1 MHRPIFILFERQDMH
16 KIVSRMSLAVI
27 AAVAMSGSAIA
38 AGQEGQTV
46 FKDAAT
52 GQLRNPT
59 AAQAKELNDLRAAD
73 RAAKAA
79 ERKAESAIPANTA
92 IRQANGIIRAELD
105 EESIS
110 YSVMTKNAAGELVLQ
125 CVTGATA
132 ANQTMS
138 TPATTASKE
147 HQHEVQ

>member
-1 MHRPIFILFERQDMH
+1 MHISVMTM
-16 KIVSRMSLAVI
+16 SRMAAI
-27 AAVAMSGSAIA
+27 AALALSGSAFA

-59 AAQAKELNDLRAAD
+59 AAQAKELNDKKAAD
-73 RAAKAA
+73 RAATGF
-79 ERKAESAIPANTA
+79 ERKSKTSVPVGTVA
-92 IRQANGIIRAELD
+92 RQANGVVRGEPDA
-105 EESIS
+105 ESIS
-110 YSVMTKNAAGELVLQ
+110 YSVMTRNAAGELVLE

-132 ANQTMS
+132 ANETMS
-138 TPATTASKE
+138 TIALTPASKE

>member
-1 MHRPIFILFERQDMH
+1 MHISVLTM
-16 KIVSRMSLAVI
+16 SRVAAI
-27 AAVAMSGSAIA
+27 AALALSGSAFA

-59 AAQAKELNDLRAAD
+59 AAQAKELNDQRAAD
-73 RAAKAA
+73 RAAKALT
-79 ERKAESAIPANTA
+79 RTSKTSVPVGTTV
-92 IRQANGIIRAELD
+92 RQANGIIRGEPD

-110 YSVMTKNAAGELVLQ
+110 YSVMTRNADGELVLQ
-125 CVTGATA
+125 CVTGASAVKETL
-132 ANQTMS
+132 S
-138 TPATTASKE
+138 TTASTTESKE

>member
-1 MHRPIFILFERQDMH
+1 MHTSVMTM
-16 KIVSRMSLAVI
+16 SRMAAI
-27 AAVAMSGSAIA
+27 AALALSGSAFA

-59 AAQAKELNDLRAAD
+59 AAQAKELNDAKAAA

-79 ERKAESAIPANTA
+79 EPKDLSAGPTGVA
-92 IRQANGIIRAELD
+92 IRQSNGIIRAVPD

-110 YSVMTKNAAGELVLQ
+110 YSVMTRNAQGELVLQ
-125 CVTGATA
+125 CVTGASA
-132 ANQTMS
+132 AKATMS
-138 TPATTASKE
+138 IPATTESKE

>member
-1 MHRPIFILFERQDMH
+1 MH
-16 KIVSRMSLAVI
+16 KIVSRMSLAAI
-27 AAVAMSGSAIA
+27 AALAMSGPAIA

-59 AAQAKELNDLRAAD
+59 AAQVKELNDAKAAN

-79 ERKAESAIPANTA
+79 EPKAASAMPTGVAMLQ
-92 IRQANGIIRAELD
+92 RNGTIRAVPD

-110 YSVMTKNAAGELVLQ
+110 YSVMTRNAQGELVLQ
-125 CVTGATA
+125 CVTGASA
-132 ANQTMS
+132 AKETMS
-138 TPATTASKE
+138 TPATTESKE
-147 HQHEVQ
+147 HQHDVQ

>member
-1 MHRPIFILFERQDMH
+1 MH
-16 KIVSRMSLAVI
+16 KIVSRMSLAAI
-27 AAVAMSGSAIA
+27 AALAMSGSAFA

-59 AAQAKELNDLRAAD
+59 AAQAKELNDKHAAD
-73 RAAKAA
+73 RAAKGLARQSKTRVPVGAA
-79 ERKAESAIPANTA
+79 V
-92 IRQANGIIRAELD
+92 RQANGIVRGEPD

-110 YSVMTKNAAGELVLQ
+110 YSVMTRNAAGELVLQ

-132 ANQTMS
+132 VNETLS
-138 TPATTASKE
+138 TTASTTASKE

>member
-1 MHRPIFILFERQDMH
+1 MH
-16 KIVSRMSLAVI
+16 KIVSRMSLAAI
-27 AAVAMSGSAIA
+27 AVVAMSGSAIA

-59 AAQAKELNDLRAAD
+59 AAQAKELNDQRAAD

-79 ERKAESAIPANTA
+79 ERKSSTSVPVGAAV
-92 IRQANGIIRAELD
+92 RQANGIIRGEPD

-110 YSVMTKNAAGELVLQ
+110 YSVMTRNAAGELVLQ
-125 CVTGATA
+125 CVTGAA
-132 ANQTMS
+132 AVKETLS
-138 TPATTASKE
+138 TTASTTESKE

>member
-1 MHRPIFILFERQDMH
+1 MHISVLTM
-16 KIVSRMSLAVI
+16 SRVAAI
-27 AAVAMSGSAIA
+27 AALALSGSAFA

-59 AAQAKELNDLRAAD
+59 AAQAKELNDQRAAD
-73 RAAKAA
+73 RAANALARKSKTSVPVGAA
-79 ERKAESAIPANTA
+79 V
-92 IRQANGIIRAELD
+92 RQANGIIRGEPD

-110 YSVMTKNAAGELVLQ
+110 YSVMTRNADGELVLQ
-125 CVTGATA
+125 CVTGASAVKETL
-132 ANQTMS
+132 S
-138 TPATTASKE
+138 TTASTTESKE